1 MKFSIKIEFDGK
13 RVIGF
18 IPKMSGCYVQTKKI
32 QEIAPLMKLA
42 IETYRENYKSRME
55 PFSPEIE
62 SPKINQKIQ
71 FYMLSANQLENIFRQ
86 FNYNKELTNN
96 FFYLYRKA
104 DFPFD
109 RILIPNSPDLSPVII
124 KKLFGT
130 NNVIVLRSDENHMKI
145 SGRA

>member
-1 MKFSIKIEFDGK
+1 
-13 RVIGF
+13 
-18 IPKMSGCYVQTKKI
+18 
-32 QEIAPLMKLA
+32 
-42 IETYRENYKSRME
+42 
-55 PFSPEIE
+55 
-62 SPKINQKIQ
+62 
-71 FYMLSANQLENIFRQ
+71 MLSANQLENIFRQ